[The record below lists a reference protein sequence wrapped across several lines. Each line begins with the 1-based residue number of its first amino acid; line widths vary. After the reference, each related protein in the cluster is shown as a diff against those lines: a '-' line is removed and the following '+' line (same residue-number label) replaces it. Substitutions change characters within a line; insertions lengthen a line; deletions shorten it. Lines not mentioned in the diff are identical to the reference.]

1 MPIQQMLDSIHHRN
15 IISNFIFYAL
25 NVAIPIQ
32 LAVNVHT
39 QTFCNVNYFSINNV
53 YANYWI
59 IEKIICFLLITTK
72 LVFDTCDFIWQN
84 CTFTT

>member
-1 MPIQQMLDSIHHRN
+1 MTIQQVLDSIHDRH
-15 IISNFIFYAL
+15 ILSNLICYAL

-39 QTFCNVNYFSINNV
+39 QKFSNVNSFNSNTV

-59 IEKIICFLLITTK
+59 IDNLYPTYYHEISL
-72 LVFDTCDFIWQN
+72 
-84 CTFTT
+84 